1 MRRRE
6 WRFRIHD
13 ILEAI
18 GRIQQYTSG
27 MSYEEFCLDQ
37 RTVDAVTRN
46 FEIIGEAAGHVPPE
60 IESLYPQMPWRQSR
74 AMRNELIHAYFGVD
88 VTILWDSIQQ
98 DLPPLVPLLLQILEE
113 ESQDG

>member
-18 GRIQQYTSG
+18 GRIEQYTAR

-37 RTVDAVTRN
+37 RTIDAVIRN
-46 FEIIGEAAGHVPPE
+46 FEVIGEAARYVPPE
-60 IESLYPQMPWRQSR
+60 IDSQYPQVPWRQSR

-88 VTILWDSIQQ
+88 LAIIWDSIQQ
-98 DLPPLVPLLLQILEE
+98 DLPPLVSLLQQVLEQE
-113 ESQDG
+113 EQD